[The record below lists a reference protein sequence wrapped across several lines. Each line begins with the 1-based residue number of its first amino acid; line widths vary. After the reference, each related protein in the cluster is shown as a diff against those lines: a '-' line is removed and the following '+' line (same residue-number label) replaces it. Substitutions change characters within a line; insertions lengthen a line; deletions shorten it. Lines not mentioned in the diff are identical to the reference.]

1 MAQPYEPVDGSASPR
16 RKRILVALAATAVLF
31 VGAVAVYGTPSTTL
45 EDFKKDKEK
54 MWAPELEKQY
64 RECATAQRYRN
75 EHVKAVHDSP
85 VASLFEY
92 STLKGEA
99 KFEASDVVRIGEHF
113 YSICDSSWAVLR
125 VHESL
130 PMRSKLN
137 AHMGDPQ
144 HGFAEGE
151 SGFEG
156 IFHDKTQDGM
166 YVVREA
172 VDISGEYADDTNRRR
187 LGLPPVTDHPKY
199 HAIVMQILLPPP
211 DSEDTDYAVLDSCP
225 SEMLF
230 DGDSKGFE
238 GARSIRGADG
248 VLYVLGLCEGNHC
261 SSQTGKDVGH
271 GKVIVMAREDEGGP
285 TGGCYWKTVRT
296 IDLPMKEF
304 VDYSALAIHH
314 RTKAVA
320 ITSQENSQ
328 VWVGELSTGSD
339 GEFDPM
345 TAEFSKGKVYDFPRA
360 ATCAVQYCNI
370 EGIEWVDDG
379 GADEDAPRTLVGVS
393 DKMKGKGKQPFTC
406 LEKDQSFHLF
416 QLP

>member
-1 MAQPYEPVDGSASPR
+1 M
-16 RKRILVALAATAVLF
+16 T
-31 VGAVAVYGTPSTTL
+31 
-45 EDFKKDKEK
+45 
-54 MWAPELEKQY
+54 
-64 RECATAQRYRN
+64 
-75 EHVKAVHDSP
+75 
-85 VASLFEY
+85 
-92 STLKGEA
+92 
-99 KFEASDVVRIGEHF
+99 
-113 YSICDSSWAVLR
+113 
-125 VHESL
+125 
-130 PMRSKLN
+130 N
-137 AHMGDPQ
+137 A
-144 HGFAEGE
+144 
-151 SGFEG
+151 
-156 IFHDKTQDGM
+156 
-166 YVVREA
+166 
-172 VDISGEYADDTNRRR
+172 GEYADDTNRRR

>member
-1 MAQPYEPVDGSASPR
+1 
-16 RKRILVALAATAVLF
+16 
-31 VGAVAVYGTPSTTL
+31 
-45 EDFKKDKEK
+45 
-54 MWAPELEKQY
+54 
-64 RECATAQRYRN
+64 
-75 EHVKAVHDSP
+75 
-85 VASLFEY
+85 
-92 STLKGEA
+92 
-99 KFEASDVVRIGEHF
+99 
-113 YSICDSSWAVLR
+113 
-125 VHESL
+125 
-130 PMRSKLN
+130 
-137 AHMGDPQ
+137 MG
-144 HGFAEGE
+144 
-151 SGFEG
+151 
-156 IFHDKTQDGM
+156 
-166 YVVREA
+166 
-172 VDISGEYADDTNRRR
+172 
-187 LGLPPVTDHPKY
+187 
-199 HAIVMQILLPPP
+199 LPPP
-211 DSEDTDYAVLDSCP
+211 DSDDTDYAVLDSCP

-345 TAEFSKGKVYDFPRA
+345 TAEFSKGRSTTSRA
-360 ATCAVQYCNI
+360 RRRARCSTATSRASN
-370 EGIEWVDDG
+370 GSTT
-379 GADEDAPRTLVGVS
+379 AAPTRTRLGRWS
-393 DKMKGKGKQPFTC
+393 ACRTR
-406 LEKDQSFHLF
+406 
-416 QLP
+416 

>member
-1 MAQPYEPVDGSASPR
+1 M
-16 RKRILVALAATAVLF
+16 
-31 VGAVAVYGTPSTTL
+31 
-45 EDFKKDKEK
+45 
-54 MWAPELEKQY
+54 
-64 RECATAQRYRN
+64 
-75 EHVKAVHDSP
+75 
-85 VASLFEY
+85 
-92 STLKGEA
+92 
-99 KFEASDVVRIGEHF
+99 
-113 YSICDSSWAVLR
+113 
-125 VHESL
+125 
-130 PMRSKLN
+130 
-137 AHMGDPQ
+137 
-144 HGFAEGE
+144 
-151 SGFEG
+151 
-156 IFHDKTQDGM
+156 
-166 YVVREA
+166 
-172 VDISGEYADDTNRRR
+172 
-187 LGLPPVTDHPKY
+187 TDHPKY

>member
-1 MAQPYEPVDGSASPR
+1 MAQPYEPVDGAVPWR
-16 RKRILVALAATAVLF
+16 RKRIMVALAAAAVVF
-31 VGAVAVYGTPSTTL
+31 VGAVALTGTASPL
-45 EDFKKDKEK
+45 ENFKKNKEGK
-54 MWAPELEKQY
+54 MWAPDLEEQY
-64 RECATAQRYRN
+64 QYCATNQLYRK
-75 EHVKAVHDSP
+75 ETMKAVHDSP

-92 STLKGEA
+92 ASLKGEA
-99 KFEASDVVRIGEHF
+99 KFEASDVVRVGEHF

-130 PMRSKLN
+130 PMRSSLN
-137 AHMGDPQ
+137 AHIGDPQ
-144 HGFAEGE
+144 HGFDEGE

-156 IFHDKTQDGM
+156 IFHDKTSDGM

-172 VDISGEYADDTNRRR
+172 VDISGDVNDEHRR
-187 LGLPPVTDHPKY
+187 LGLPAQTDHPAY
-199 HAIVMQILLPPP
+199 HAIVMQLKLPAV
-211 DSEDTDYAVLDSCP
+211 EEEGDYSVLDSCP
-225 SEMLF
+225 SEKLF

-238 GARSIRGADG
+238 GVRSLRGKDG

-261 SSQTGKDVGH
+261 SSKTGKDVGN
-271 GKVIVMAREDEGGP
+271 GKVVVMAREASGGP
-285 TGGCYWKTVRT
+285 TGGCYWKTVRE
-296 IDLPMKEF
+296 IDLPMKGF
-304 VDYSALAIHH
+304 VDYSALALHH
-314 RTKAVA
+314 HTKSVA

-339 GEFDPM
+339 GEFEPQ

-379 GADEDAPRTLVGVS
+379 GADDDAPRTLVGVS

-406 LEKDQSFHLF
+406 LDKDQSFHLF